1 MEPAPG
7 GQYKNNFGFLLF
19 VFGLLFSQISPRRK
33 NRLRLHHHPL
43 PSTEGRIIYDAM
55 LVARP
60 SAQVM
65 NVQVECTT
73 FLSAFHHAFVER
85 RAASFREKRDDI
97 DAHEVANMRSSRAPS
112 RDPVEVTLKLCG
124 GIPARDE
131 GIPPRFRAPHAEY
144 GAMPRL
150 RVVPESIE

>member
-1 MEPAPG
+1 M
-7 GQYKNNFGFLLF
+7 LDVWRLI
-19 VFGLLFSQISPRRK
+19 SQIFHGRK

-43 PSTEGRIIYDAM
+43 PSTEGRIIYDVM

-85 RAASFREKRDDI
+85 RAANFREKRDDI
-97 DAHEVANMRSSRAPS
+97 DAHEVANMRSSRAQS
-112 RDPVEVTLKLCG
+112 RDPVGVTLKLLRWDPCSVC
-124 GIPARDE
+124 RDYST
-131 GIPPRFRAPHAEY
+131 ISS
-144 GAMPRL
+144 
-150 RVVPESIE
+150 VVRCC

>member
-1 MEPAPG
+1 
-7 GQYKNNFGFLLF
+7 FH
-19 VFGLLFSQISPRRK
+19 RRK

-43 PSTEGRIIYDAM
+43 PSTEGRVIYDAM

-85 RAASFREKRDDI
+85 RAANFREKRDDI
-97 DAHEVANMRSSRAPS
+97 DAHEVANMRSSRSAVEGS
-112 RDPVEVTLKLCG
+112 RWSYLKAFAVGSLLGMTGLLHDFERRTL
-124 GIPARDE
+124 IMAR
-131 GIPPRFRAPHAEY
+131 
-144 GAMPRL
+144 
-150 RVVPESIE
+150 

>member
-1 MEPAPG
+1 MSRRQQMMVLG
-7 GQYKNNFGFLLF
+7 RQKLCVGRGMW
-19 VFGLLFSQISPRRK
+19 GLCFFMQIFHRRK

-43 PSTEGRIIYDAM
+43 PSTEGRIIYDVM

-85 RAASFREKRDDI
+85 CAANFREKRDDI
-97 DAHEVANMRSSRAPS
+97 DAHEVANMRSSRAQS
-112 RDPVEVTLKLCG
+112 RDPVGVTLKL
-124 GIPARDE
+124 
-131 GIPPRFRAPHAEY
+131 
-144 GAMPRL
+144 L
-150 RVVPESIE
+150 RWDPCSE